1 MVALLNLN
9 TDVLAK
15 RACLRTFA
23 IAIALLL
30 VLFNTSVSAS
40 SQLVVQEAAGAMSI
54 NTAETGKEQRRA
66 LMEKAI
72 LDEKYKMNTE
82 TRDQENRLREQ
93 GRIFGFD
100 LVLGA
105 FLTMLWAIISLFIAA
120 QFLPEKVRLEN
131 KGSQI
136 KHNKIGARIF
146 YASAALVPIMLLW
159 VAIATG
165 YVSWWLAFVI
175 SGLIYGSF
183 SKVFQRIERNHM
195 QPAP

>member
-1 MVALLNLN
+1 
-9 TDVLAK
+9 
-15 RACLRTFA
+15 
-23 IAIALLL
+23 
-30 VLFNTSVSAS
+30 
-40 SQLVVQEAAGAMSI
+40 
-54 NTAETGKEQRRA
+54 
-66 LMEKAI
+66 
-72 LDEKYKMNTE
+72 
-82 TRDQENRLREQ
+82 
-93 GRIFGFD
+93 
-100 LVLGA
+100 
-105 FLTMLWAIISLFIAA
+105 MLWAIISLFIAA

>member
-1 MVALLNLN
+1 MVTLSNLN
-9 TDVLAK
+9 TDFLAK
-15 RACLRTFA
+15 RACLQAFTM
-23 IAIALLL
+23 AIALLL
-30 VLFNTSVSAS
+30 ALFNTSVLAS
-40 SQLVVQEAAGAMSI
+40 GQLGVQEAADAMSI
-54 NTAETGKEQRRA
+54 NTPESEKEQRRA

-82 TRDQENRLREQ
+82 SRDRDNRQREQ

-120 QFLPEKVRLEN
+120 QFLPEKERPEN

-146 YASAALVPIMLLW
+146 YASAALVPMMLLW
-159 VAIATG
+159 VSIVTG

-183 SKVFQRIERNHM
+183 SKIFQQIERSRM

>member
-1 MVALLNLN
+1 MVTLFNSN
-9 TDVLAK
+9 TDVMAK
-15 RACLRTFA
+15 RVCLQAFA
-23 IAIALLL
+23 MAIALLL
-30 VLFNTSVSAS
+30 ALFNTSVLAS
-40 SQLVVQEAAGAMSI
+40 SQLLVQESTGALSA
-54 NTAETGKEQRRA
+54 NSAEAENEQRRA

-72 LDEKYKMNTE
+72 LAEKYKINTE
-82 TRDQENRLREQ
+82 ARDRENRQREQ
-93 GRIFGFD
+93 GRVFGFD

-120 QFLPEKVRLEN
+120 QFLPEKQRLEN
-131 KGSQI
+131 KANQI

-159 VAIATG
+159 VSIATG

-183 SKVFQRIERNHM
+183 SRVFQWIERNRM
-195 QPAP
+195 QPAR